1 MICGPRKTNHEG
13 KKSMIRREMSV
24 QGYANVIKPD
34 GATEWL
40 DRVTFVVRIPD
51 A

>member
-1 MICGPRKTNHEG
+1 MISLEL
-13 KKSMIRREMSV
+13 SV

-40 DRVTFVVRIPD
+40 DRATFIVRIPN